1 MVHVCVCAYAR
12 ERASGW
18 VWIWLCVHEALARA
32 GELEATLF
40 WLCLLTAL
48 KQAMSYNW
56 TSYKMWIR
64 IETENE
70 RT

>member
-1 MVHVCVCAYAR
+1 MCVFAHMHVNGQVGGCGY
-12 ERASGW
+12 G
-18 VWIWLCVHEALARA
+18 CVHEALARA